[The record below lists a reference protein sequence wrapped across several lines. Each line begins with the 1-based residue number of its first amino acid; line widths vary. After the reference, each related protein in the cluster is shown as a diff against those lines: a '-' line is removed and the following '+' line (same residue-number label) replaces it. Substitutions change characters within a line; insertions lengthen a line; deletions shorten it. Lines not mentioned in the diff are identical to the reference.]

1 MDYSLIA
8 CGVGLVFCTY
18 LLFRWWDR
26 YRRKIHLRETI
37 SREIIDITN
46 RINNM
51 SEKVVAQKKASS
63 GMFDNPQYLTTLITV
78 LVKKFDGKIHIT
90 ETDFEDCSFEDYVS
104 VQYDATDNSLYLISN
119 TVMPLVMSATDDE
132 EPTFH

>member
-1 MDYSLIA
+1 MNYSLIA

-18 LLFRWWDR
+18 LLFRWWAR
-26 YRRKIHLRETI
+26 YRRKIHLRKTI

-51 SEKVVAQKKASS
+51 SEKVVAQKKEAG
-63 GMFDNPQYLTTLITV
+63 GMLDNPRYLTTLITV
-78 LVKKFDGKIHIT
+78 LVKKFNGKIHLT

-104 VQYDATDNSLYLISN
+104 VQYDSNDNSLYLVCN
-119 TVMPLVMSATDDE
+119 TVMPLVMSTADDE